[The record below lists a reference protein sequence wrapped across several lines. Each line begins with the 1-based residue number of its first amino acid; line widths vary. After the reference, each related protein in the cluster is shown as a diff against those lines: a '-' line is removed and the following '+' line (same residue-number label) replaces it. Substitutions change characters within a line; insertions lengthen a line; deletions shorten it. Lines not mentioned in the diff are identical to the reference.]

1 MLKELKIAFEKCH
14 GISLEK
20 YGEHLRERKP
30 GKRVCGSN
38 SRVSVVDPKKSKTIE
53 EIEKESGRILS
64 KW

>member
-1 MLKELKIAFEKCH
+1 MLKELKMAFEKCH

-38 SRVSVVDPKKSKTIE
+38 SRVSVVDPKKSD
-53 EIEKESGRILS
+53 
-64 KW
+64 

>member
-1 MLKELKIAFEKCH
+1 MLKGLKMVFENYH

-20 YGEHLRERKP
+20 YGKHFCVRIP

-38 SRVSVVDPKKSKTIE
+38 SRVSVVDPEKSRTIE
-53 EIEKESGRILS
+53 EIENERILS